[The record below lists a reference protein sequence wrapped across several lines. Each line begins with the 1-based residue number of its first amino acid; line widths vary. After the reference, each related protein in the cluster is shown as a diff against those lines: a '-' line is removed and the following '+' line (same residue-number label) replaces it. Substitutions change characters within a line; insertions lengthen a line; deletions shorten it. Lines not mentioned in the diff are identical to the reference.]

1 MLIAI
6 VIAATATKRKVK
18 IKRIDPAVFSKFSRG
33 VQLRVAKQE
42 QLSIAWKYGKQSLT
56 PKLSLPLI
64 QNIYS
69 IIIHI
74 FPQSTGPPMDLLTQL
89 VCEIH
94 NSWKKKIELKKS
106 LRYFDR
112 VRSMVLTW
120 NPRFTIL
127 SAIFWEE
134 SKGVQMN
141 SDVDKLY
148 PGIYKGGAFVHVCHE
163 ARAILI
169 DVCRSTE
176 FKI

>member
-1 MLIAI
+1 MSIAKAIVHIFLGNNKNIKMLIAI

-56 PKLSLPLI
+56 PKLSLPLV

-94 NSWKKKIELKKS
+94 NSWKKKIELKKIFEILWS
-106 LRYFDR
+106 CEINGADLKSKMYNFKRNILRR
-112 VRSMVLTW
+112 
-120 NPRFTIL
+120 
-127 SAIFWEE
+127 
-134 SKGVQMN
+134 K
-141 SDVDKLY
+141 
-148 PGIYKGGAFVHVCHE
+148 
-163 ARAILI
+163 
-169 DVCRSTE
+169 
-176 FKI
+176 